1 MGMDH
6 LRSFMVMQNGSF
18 KNSQDIIGISQ
29 LSLEFSI
36 VSHVV
41 QI

>member
-1 MGMDH
+1 MGMGR
-6 LRSFMVMQNGSF
+6 LRSFMVTPNGSF

-36 VSHVV
+36 GS
-41 QI
+41 